1 MTLRVATVLSAR
13 EWEPT
18 LVSQARTTAAVR
30 VVLRAYQPAEI
41 EERVDEI
48 DIVVAGA
55 EVPWVTPGQIAGWRR
70 IGLGVV
76 AIYPQGDRPA
86 ESLLLDA
93 GADEVLADDT
103 PVDGLLQ
110 AIRFLAPSIDQLEAT
125 PSGQTIAV
133 VGPRGAPGCTEIALS
148 LAWNLARSS
157 ETMLIDLDLAA
168 PALAIRLGLPPRP
181 DVTDAADGVRS
192 TGVIPPATLQES
204 GPLHVIVGSHRVGEP
219 PLRPTM
225 VEDVIDAAAASYEH
239 VVLDLGVAVADDP
252 LLKRADHAVLAVDGS
267 AVGVVRGA
275 RLVAEWAGPPP
286 ALILNRVEPSDRSQI
301 IDAAKK
307 WTGLEPLVVLPSR
320 PRIRSAS
327 LGAKPPDR
335 KLRRML
341 DSIRVN
347 Q

>member
-13 EWEPT
+13 EWEAA
-18 LVSQARTTAAVR
+18 LVSRARSTAAAR
-30 VVLRAYQPAEI
+30 IVLRAYQPREI

-48 DIVVAGA
+48 DVVVAGA
-55 EVPWVTPGQIAGWRR
+55 EVPWITPNQISGWRR

-93 GADEVLADDT
+93 GADEVLPDDT
-103 PVDGLLQ
+103 PMDALLQ
-110 AIRFLAPSIDQLEAT
+110 AIRFLAPAIGRLEEVAA
-125 PSGQTIAV
+125 GQTIAV
-133 VGPRGAPGCTEIALS
+133 VGPRGAPGCTEIALT
-148 LAWNLARSS
+148 LAWNFAAS
-157 ETMLIDLDLAA
+157 TDTVLIDLDLTA

-192 TGVIPPATLQES
+192 SGVIPAAAIQRFDR
-204 GPLHVIVGSHRVGEP
+204 LHVIVGSHRIGEP
-219 PLRPTM
+219 PLRPAM
-225 VEDVIDAAAASYEH
+225 VEDVVDAAAAVYETII
-239 VVLDLGVAVADDP
+239 LDLGVAVPDDP
-252 LLKRADHAVLAVDGS
+252 LLKRADHAILAIDGS

-286 ALILNRVEPSDRSQI
+286 ALIVNRVDQSDRSQI

-307 WTGLEPLVVLPSR
+307 WTGLEPLAVLPPR
-320 PRIRSAS
+320 PRIRAAS

-341 DSIRVN
+341 EGIRVN
-347 Q
+347 A